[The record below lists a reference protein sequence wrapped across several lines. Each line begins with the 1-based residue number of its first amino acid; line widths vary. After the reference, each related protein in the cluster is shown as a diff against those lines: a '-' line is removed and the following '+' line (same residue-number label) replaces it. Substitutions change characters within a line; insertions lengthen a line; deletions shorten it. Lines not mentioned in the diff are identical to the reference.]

1 MTNHSHI
8 PTPASRCFQR
18 PGLLRRAVRAC
29 VLSCVAIVGV
39 FAVANPAQGQVLLDE
54 PPKEI
59 RGLEVENHL
68 GRTLPLDL
76 LVRNEKGDEVKLG
89 SYFNKPASD
98 GKSKKPV
105 VMMMVYYRC
114 PMLCPLVL
122 EKFGTAL
129 GEIDFTVGLDY
140 DAVVVSFDPRDTYKD
155 AAVQQKARVIAYGRE
170 DKGGEGGAE
179 KVAAGWN
186 FLTATP
192 QNARAL
198 GDALGFPYR
207 QIPETGEYAHGACV
221 FVITPEGK
229 ISRYL
234 TGLNYPSKDVRL
246 ALLDA
251 SGGKIGNIFDAVTL
265 WCYHYDPNAG
275 SYSVQ
280 AMRIMRIGAA
290 LMTIFVAS
298 VLFAMLRIEKS
309 KKRRASLASAAAS
322 HVDAGPG
329 ATGRSSAVITGHTS

>member
-1 MTNHSHI
+1 MQT
-8 PTPASRCFQR
+8 SRRFPRQ
-18 PGLLRRAVRAC
+18 GVLRRAIGLCVC
-29 VLSCVAIVGV
+29 VLAA
-39 FAVANPAQGQVLLDE
+39 AVAAPRGASAQVLLPE

-68 GRTLPLDL
+68 GRSLPLDL
-76 LVRNEKGDEVKLG
+76 TFRNEKGELVPLSK
-89 SYFNKPASD
+89 YFDKTAAD
-98 GKSKKPV
+98 GKRKKPV

-129 GEIDFTVGLDY
+129 GEIDFTVGKDY

-155 AAVQQKARVIAYGRE
+155 AAIQQKARVLAYGRDE
-170 DKGGEGGAE
+170 QGGKDAE
-179 KVAAGWN
+179 LIAQGWN

-192 QNARAL
+192 ENARAL
-198 GDALGFPYR
+198 GNALGFPYR
-207 QIPETGEYAHGACV
+207 QVPETGEYAHGACV
-221 FVITPEGK
+221 FVLTPEGK

-251 SGGKIGNIFDAVTL
+251 SGGRIGNIFDAVTL
-265 WCYHYDPNAG
+265 WCYHYDPSAG

-290 LMTIFVAS
+290 IMTLFVAS
-298 VLFAMLRIEKS
+298 VLLAMLRIERN
-309 KKRRASLASAAAS
+309 KKRRAAIADGKASTPDAAPI
-322 HVDAGPG
+322 AGG
-329 ATGRSSAVITGHTS
+329 QSSAVITGHTS